1 VAQNGLGCIIF
12 ALQTNHKTSKP
23 MNNQAILQK
32 NLAIVNR
39 GQNFGILFGKFT
51 KNSEIHS
58 VIFKAIKAGKAT
70 KLVDTEFTL
79 MYQIN

>member
-1 VAQNGLGCIIF
+1 MEKLFYLCH
-12 ALQTNHKTSKP
+12 TNQPLNLKT

-79 MYQIN
+79 MYLIN

>member
-1 VAQNGLGCIIF
+1 
-12 ALQTNHKTSKP
+12 
-23 MNNQAILQK
+23 MNNQATLQK

-58 VIFKAIKAGKAT
+58 VIFNAIKAGKAT
-70 KLVDTEFTL
+70 KLVDTESTL
-79 MYQIN
+79 MYLIN